1 MEELAKI
8 PFGVFS
14 GLKKE
19 KISGIFFYYEYGN
32 DFHFWYL
39 YDIKTRN
46 ILTSKTDILNYIKCK
61 RDEERVIPSFFEE
74 VYDINRLV
82 MEEIERTYKEI
93 ELSNTQDSQ
102 LKELNRSNSTKFIK
116 KMIDEIEIQISE
128 YLYEYPNDTSVEHV
142 WENIKS
148 KLLSLPPTKK
158 RLQALR
164 QIWKSY
170 KKGNDWKHMIEELG
184 NFMTEKGIFKKT
196 KIGPFDASRLRLVTM
211 DFIS

>member
-1 MEELAKI
+1 M
-8 PFGVFS
+8 
-14 GLKKE
+14 
-19 KISGIFFYYEYGN
+19 
-32 DFHFWYL
+32 
-39 YDIKTRN
+39 
-46 ILTSKTDILNYIKCK
+46 
-61 RDEERVIPSFFEE
+61 IPSFFEE

-116 KMIDEIEIQISE
+116 KMIDEIEIQINE

-184 NFMTEKGIFKKT
+184 NFMTKKGIFKKT